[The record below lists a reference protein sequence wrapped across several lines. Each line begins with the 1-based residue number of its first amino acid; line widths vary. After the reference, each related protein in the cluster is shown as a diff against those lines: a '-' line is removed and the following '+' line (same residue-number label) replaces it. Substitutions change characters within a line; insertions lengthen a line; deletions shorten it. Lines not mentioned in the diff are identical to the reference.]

1 MKKKAVQRVD
11 GGPIAV
17 SEDQT
22 VADLVVRHPQLRARL
37 EQFGIEYCCGGKR
50 PLRDAVAAAGLE
62 WQTFVAAL
70 NDTSASNAADS
81 VHSNWNEVALGV
93 LVDHILEK
101 HHAFTKE
108 QLTRLDGLLT
118 KVEAAHGARHGEML
132 ARLRRLYDGLHDE
145 LDAHLMKEEQIL
157 FPAIKE
163 IDAFISGRG
172 RKPVIHCGSVANPI
186 RQMEVEHDSAGKAL
200 VGMLQVSDNYRLPS
214 DACQTFSAL
223 YAGLQAL
230 EADLHEHIHLEN
242 NILFPK
248 SIEQEKTL

>member
-1 MKKKAVQRVD
+1 MMDIR
-11 GGPIAV
+11 P
-17 SEDQT
+17 EQT
-22 VADLVVRHPQLRARL
+22 VADLVIRHPELSERL
-37 EQFGIEYCCGGKR
+37 EKIGIDYCCGGKR
-50 PLRDAVAAAGLE
+50 PLGQAAAAAGLE
-62 WQTFVAAL
+62 WRAFLAAL
-70 NDTSASNAADS
+70 NDTSDANPANP
-81 VHSNWNEVALGV
+81 VHTNWSKAPLNV
-93 LVDHILEK
+93 LADHILEK

-108 QLTRLDGLLT
+108 QLSRLDGLLA

-132 ARLRRLYDGLHDE
+132 ARLRHLYNGLHHE

-172 RKPVIHCGSVANPI
+172 SKPVIHCGSVANPI

-248 SIEQEKTL
+248 SIEQERTL